1 VLWSIRFCVAF
12 SVGWTTNRG
21 DEFRKL
27 ADNCYELAR
36 RTDDPATRVALLT
49 MAQRWFD
56 LATDPESH
64 DLNELLREFNERQML
79 PPKKE

>member
-1 VLWSIRFCVAF
+1 MTDRA
-12 SVGWTTNRG
+12 
-21 DEFRKL
+21 DQFRKL

-36 RTDDPATRVALLT
+36 RTHDPATRIALLT

-64 DLNELLREFNERQML
+64 DLNELLREYNQRQML
-79 PPKKE
+79 PPKKDDKE